1 MGNQID
7 ANLILVIVIVS
18 LLRSDMKCRFFI
30 ENVIF
35 MDIRS
40 IMGGGVSLR
49 LLHEKRNMM
58 GF

>member
-7 ANLILVIVIVS
+7 ANLILVILIVS
-18 LLRSDMKCRFFI
+18 LLISDMKCRFFI

-49 LLHEKRNMM
+49 LLHEKQNLM